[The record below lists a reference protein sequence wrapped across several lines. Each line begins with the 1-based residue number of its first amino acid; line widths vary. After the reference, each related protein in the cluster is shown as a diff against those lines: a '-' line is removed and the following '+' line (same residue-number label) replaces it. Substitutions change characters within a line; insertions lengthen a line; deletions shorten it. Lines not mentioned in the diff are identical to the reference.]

1 MPNNK
6 SKEPKKSR
14 RPPFVSSYTIVKTKE
29 GKYKITF
36 AGDVTNAPP
45 SYAYWLGDGKFLQT
59 ATFTTPQIAQLF
71 RHNHL
76 DLTDKKALGYRAF
89 VDTGIY
95 EYGRVLEYPLE

>member
-1 MPNNK
+1 MPK
-6 SKEPKKSR
+6 SKSR

-29 GKYKITF
+29 GKYKIIF
-36 AGDVTNAPP
+36 AGDVDHPPP

-59 ATFTTPQIAQLF
+59 ATFTTPGMAQLF

-95 EYGRVLEYPLE
+95 EYGRVHEYPLE